1 MYTGWLA
8 SACARNDTTL
18 QGIAVLSVPGGR
30 PWPLWTKRVD
40 NGAHIDKDDTKPVY
54 MKEYGVNAKRLCSGA
69 PVLAAI
75 VVVLAVFTLSA
86 CNGNADPPAA
96 NAQWPVW
103 DLQDGDY
110 RGHFDDREHNVSVQV
125 RVRNEEI
132 VDVSL
137 RWAYYRG
144 VDYRA
149 ADEDPQAGIYQQHV
163 ESLEYLIGARGVA
176 EIVERTVHMEGTPS
190 GPALQAIST
199 EDVDGFTAA
208 TIRSGKLG
216 SAVRDAFNRG
226 RYRE

>member
-1 MYTGWLA
+1 MGMSRLL
-8 SACARNDTTL
+8 SNGFRVLTTM
-18 QGIAVLSVPGGR
+18 SV
-30 PWPLWTKRVD
+30 
-40 NGAHIDKDDTKPVY
+40 
-54 MKEYGVNAKRLCSGA
+54 
-69 PVLAAI
+69 VLAA
-75 VVVLAVFTLSA
+75 LALSA

-110 RGHFDDREHNVSVQV
+110 RGHFDDREHNVSVQL
-125 RVRNEEI
+125 RVQNEEI

-144 VDYRA
+144 VDYRG
-149 ADEDPQAGIYQQHV
+149 ADENPYAGIYDQHV
-163 ESLEYLIGARGVA
+163 EALEYLIGARGVA

-190 GPALQAIST
+190 GPALEAIET
-199 EDVDGFTAA
+199 QEVDGFTAA